1 MKIKNKI
8 LLIGSNSD
16 LISPLKNLSKNNNL
30 DVLPINRKD
39 WDLLNPKPSKKL
51 ISKIIKFNP
60 ENLVFAAGQN
70 IKLESFSDMDKSL
83 EYINNHFVVNCLS
96 FISIALIMQNV
107 LQNKLKSIH
116 VISSLYGKYGR
127 KSRMPYSISKHALEG
142 AVKCLALEFPET
154 QVIGYRPGFFKTR
167 MTDKNINYEQQ
178 QQICK
183 RVPSNRLG
191 SPEEIA
197 QIILNNILIP
207 TKYFT
212 GQVINIDG
220 GLTSGGLF
228 EI

>member
-1 MKIKNKI
+1 
-8 LLIGSNSD
+8 
-16 LISPLKNLSKNNNL
+16 
-30 DVLPINRKD
+30 
-39 WDLLNPKPSKKL
+39 
-51 ISKIIKFNP
+51 
-60 ENLVFAAGQN
+60 
-70 IKLESFSDMDKSL
+70 
-83 EYINNHFVVNCLS
+83 
-96 FISIALIMQNV
+96 
-107 LQNKLKSIH
+107 
-116 VISSLYGKYGR
+116 
-127 KSRMPYSISKHALEG
+127 MPYSISKHALEG

-228 EI
+228 EIWKVIYQALKKTL